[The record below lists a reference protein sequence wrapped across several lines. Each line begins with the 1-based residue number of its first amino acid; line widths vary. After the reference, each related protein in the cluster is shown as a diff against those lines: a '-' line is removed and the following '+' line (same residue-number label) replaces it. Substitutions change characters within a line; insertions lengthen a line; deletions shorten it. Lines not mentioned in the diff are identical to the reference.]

1 MLKTGVIY
9 QTISC
14 FFFALLGLQIKQL
27 LLISNIES
35 IVFFRSFFGLLIV
48 IILLLIKKNN
58 SFKNLYSQNFRI
70 HFLRSLFGVLAMY
83 FGYNSLN
90 YISLS
95 QATTIGFTK
104 VFFTS
109 SLAVVLFKEK
119 LGLKKIFLIFIG
131 FLGVVFIAQPGQ
143 VIQQTGIYMSLF
155 SALCVS
161 GGILT
166 ISFLTKKD
174 DVLKIIFF
182 HSFFS
187 SFIFLFIF
195 WETINFYMIDNYFRF
210 FIATLTALLGQYCN
224 AISLK
229 LEEASKVVIIGYLR
243 IIFATV
249 LGYFFLN
256 ELLNFEII
264 VGVILIVLSSLLIS
278 KN

>member
-1 MLKTGVIY
+1 MLKTGAIY

-14 FFFALLGLQIKQL
+14 FCFALLGFQIKQL
-27 LLISNIES
+27 LVISNIES
-35 IVFFRSFFGLLIV
+35 IVFFRSSFGLLIV
-48 IILLLIKKNN
+48 FILLLIKKNF
-58 SFKNLYSQNFRI
+58 FKNFYSQNFRI
-70 HFLRSLFGVLAMY
+70 HLLRSLFGVLAMY

-109 SLAVVLFKEK
+109 LVAVVLFKEK
-119 LGLKKIFLIFIG
+119 LDLKKIVLILIG
-131 FLGVVFIAQPGQ
+131 FLGVVLIAQPGQ
-143 VIQQTGIYMSLF
+143 VTQYTGIFMSLF

-229 LEEASKVVIIGYLR
+229 LEETSKVVIVGYLR
-243 IIFATV
+243 IIFATF

-256 ELLNFEII
+256 ELLNFEMI
-264 VGVILIVLSSLLIS
+264 VGIILVIFSSLIIS